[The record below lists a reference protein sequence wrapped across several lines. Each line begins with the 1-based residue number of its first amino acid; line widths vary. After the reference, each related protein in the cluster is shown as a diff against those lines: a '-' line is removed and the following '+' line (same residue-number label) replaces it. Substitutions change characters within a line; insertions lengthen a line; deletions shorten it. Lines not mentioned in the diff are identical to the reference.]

1 MVPLERYRYRRI
13 VMASPDFLSRLSDR
27 ERELID
33 SKSMRRTYRRG
44 AKLFLE
50 GDTAGEVLIIERGHI
65 KITVAS
71 HDGREVLLEVRGSGE
86 IVGEMALIDNS
97 PRSASALSLT
107 TPTEVLALSVRD
119 FRELVDTDPDFTRAL
134 LDEMV
139 RKVRDASFHQLE
151 FALDDVQGRVA
162 RRLLDLDQRFGRMRA
177 GIVHVKSP
185 ITQQEIADWAG
196 VSRQAVVKELSVLRA
211 QGIVETT
218 GSVMTILDRDV
229 LVERAAKLSGL
240 A

>member
-1 MVPLERYRYRRI
+1 M
-13 VMASPDFLSRLSDR
+13 SSQNFLARLSDR

-33 SKSMRRTYRRG
+33 SKSVRRTYRRG
-44 AKLFLE
+44 ARLFLE
-50 GDTAGEVLIIERGHI
+50 GDNAGEVLIIQRGQI

-71 HDGREVLLEVRGSGE
+71 HDGREVLLDVRGSGE
-86 IVGEMALIDNS
+86 VVGEMALIDNS
-97 PRSASALSLT
+97 PRSASASSLT

-119 FRELVDTDPDFTRAL
+119 FRELVDSDPDFTRAL

-139 RKVRDASFHQLE
+139 RKVRDAAFHQLE

-177 GIVHVKSP
+177 GIVRVKAP
-185 ITQQEIADWAG
+185 VTQQEIADWAG
-196 VSRQAVVKELSVLRA
+196 VSRQAVVKELSALRE
-211 QGIVETT
+211 QGIVETA
-218 GSVMTILDRDV
+218 GSVMTILDREA
-229 LVERAAKLSGL
+229 LVERATKLSGL